1 LQIRLA
7 SNASGTPHAEDA
19 CPSECHHAML
29 SIFESPALFRERQI
43 PLMGNSARILIV
55 DDSRANAE
63 ALAASLAIDG
73 LEMHF
78 AQSGVDAIQLLGF
91 WQPHVFVLDIGIRN
105 IMVSPSQECCG
116 VCPRPAMR
124 ASSSLRL
131 WEKPI
136 SSRPG
141 PWLTSTTVT
150 ARKEAPRAAF
160 EDDQW
165 DACIAASLEQQPLD
179 NAVTF
184 ERVTNRAPG
193 EPARIRANLREGAID
208 RASRRWTAQVAFRQ
222 ARSNGYSTERADC
235 LQRGHSSSLRLP
247 ARVAWKPNLTTT
259 QSAR

>member
-1 LQIRLA
+1 
-7 SNASGTPHAEDA
+7 
-19 CPSECHHAML
+19 
-29 SIFESPALFRERQI
+29 
-43 PLMGNSARILIV
+43 MGNSARILIA

-73 LEMHF
+73 LETHF
-78 AQSGVDAIQLLGF
+78 AQSGVDAIQLPRF

-131 WEKPI
+131 WEKPN

-165 DACIAASLEQQPLD
+165 DACIAASLEQRPLD

-184 ERVTNRAPG
+184 EHVTNRAPG
-193 EPARIRANLREGAID
+193 EPARIRADMTPGVNRDRLRVFKWMSCPEFPEGDVASKSRGWITLISAGWLPHYRGPPNEPAAI
-208 RASRRWTAQVAFRQ
+208 
-222 ARSNGYSTERADC
+222 
-235 LQRGHSSSLRLP
+235 
-247 ARVAWKPNLTTT
+247 
-259 QSAR
+259 